1 MRTIKRQGAEKRL
14 NREVA
19 AFILVFLLAIPML
32 AGCTAKSNELVVGM
46 ELQYP
51 PFETTDA
58 SGNPTGISVDMAMEL
73 GKYLGREV
81 KIVNTAFSG
90 LIPAL
95 QSKQIDIILSSMTI
109 TDKRLESIDFSD
121 PYAQA
126 NLALLIGKDS
136 PVQSAADLNA
146 GTKVAVK
153 KGTTAHVYA
162 DANFKEAEVLVL
174 ESEGACIL
182 EVTTGKAD
190 VFIYDQMSIYKA
202 WQTNPDSTRAN
213 LEPFAATPE
222 NWGIGLRKGED
233 ELKGKINDF
242 IRTSKDNG
250 FFSSL
255 AEKYLSD
262 MKAVFDELGIPF
274 FF

>member
-1 MRTIKRQGAEKRL
+1 ML
-14 NREVA
+14 
-19 AFILVFLLAIPML
+19 ILTLALL
-32 AGCTAKSNELVVGM
+32 AGCAPKTNELVVGM

-58 SGNPTGISVDMAMEL
+58 NGNPTGISVDMAMKL
-73 GKYLGREV
+73 GESLGRKV
-81 KIVNTAFSG
+81 RIVNTAYSG
-90 LIPAL
+90 RIPAL

-109 TDKRLESIDFSD
+109 TDKRKESIDFSD

-136 PVQSAADLNA
+136 KVNSAADLKA
-146 GTKVAVK
+146 GTKIAVK

-162 DANFKEAEVLVL
+162 DSHFKDAEVLVFD
-174 ESEGACIL
+174 SEGSCIL
-182 EVTTGKAD
+182 EVSTGKAD

-202 WQTNPDSTRAN
+202 WQANPDTTRTN
-213 LEPFAATPE
+213 LEPFAETPE
-222 NWGIGLRKGED
+222 NWGIGLRQGD
-233 ELKGKINDF
+233 DALKKQINDF
-242 IRTSKDNG
+242 IRTSKENG
-250 FFSSL
+250 FFTSL
-255 AEKYLSD
+255 ADKYLKD